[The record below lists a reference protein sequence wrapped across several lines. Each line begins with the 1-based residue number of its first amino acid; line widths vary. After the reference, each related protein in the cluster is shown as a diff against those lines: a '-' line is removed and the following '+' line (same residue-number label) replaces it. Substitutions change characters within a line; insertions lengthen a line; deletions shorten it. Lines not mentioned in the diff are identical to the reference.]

1 MSCPLQI
8 FSISTVSMLLKS
20 CKHSCNAIYC
30 NTYIAVLYHQFVHI
44 CFVFCNFLLW
54 YLWLNNIILQI
65 SIITLQ
71 HCSLLLPKPKLISII
86 NWCNILLCSKALHL
100 YLSNT
105 SRAKGIYF
113 VCGAKQFIHL
123 KQYITQS
130 YTALQYCINYFRLY
144 SKATYQLLPHG
155 WLTLILKSL
164 ASVSSIIPRAT
175 YSCLQNKNI
184 GKSSPQKGVF
194 WTICHRKH
202 GGESHTT

>member
-1 MSCPLQI
+1 M
-8 FSISTVSMLLKS
+8 
-20 CKHSCNAIYC
+20 
-30 NTYIAVLYHQFVHI
+30 
-44 CFVFCNFLLW
+44 
-54 YLWLNNIILQI
+54 
-65 SIITLQ
+65 
-71 HCSLLLPKPKLISII
+71 
-86 NWCNILLCSKALHL
+86 

-155 WLTLILKSL
+155 WLALILKSL

-194 WTICHRKH
+194 WTICHIGVGGMQTKWDYNYIKERCARAYHIHVRKH